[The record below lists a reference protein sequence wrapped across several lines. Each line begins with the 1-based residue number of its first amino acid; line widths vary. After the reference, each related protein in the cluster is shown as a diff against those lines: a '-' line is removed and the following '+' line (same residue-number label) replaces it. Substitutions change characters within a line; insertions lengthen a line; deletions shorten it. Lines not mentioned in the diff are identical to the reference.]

1 MTGEA
6 PLIPPQGVLARDRIA
21 VELRNAIIHG
31 RLQPGERLVEDRI
44 MAWLEATR
52 GATREAFRQL
62 EHEGLV
68 ISYPHRGAV
77 VVGVTEDEV
86 HGVLIPIRLV
96 LEQFGF
102 RTALEVGTTADL
114 AELASYIWVMEQ
126 AAAAGDIDGIVQAD
140 VEFHEAV
147 LHIAPQFH
155 TIHIWRSIAPRIR
168 AYFYRHSRER
178 DLDSVVAE
186 HRELLDVLHQGD
198 EQLLQET
205 LHRHIVVPRVPPE
218 AELERG
224 EPRSAR
230 TPPRRRRE
238 SRMTRAATEYRYAKL
253 TWPEIEDAVELGK
266 VCIVPCG
273 AVEQHGPHLP
283 LDVDILCPTEIALGT
298 GREIPGKVLV
308 LPTVAYGYTGHVMD
322 FPGTINNHF
331 EHFMHHVLDV
341 TKSLAYHG
349 FKKIILLNG
358 HGSNWPNLDL
368 VARRTNLETDAECL
382 PLQWTNLLTVD
393 PGSCRAGARA
403 PFRAAARMPASS
415 RRRSTCTSTPT
426 TCARTGSPT
435 ARSPTTRRTARST
448 GSTVRRRACHGA
460 VLDVE
465 LQRDRGA
472 RRARARDRRE
482 GATCLRGVR
491 PPADRVRRLLQGPAE
506 GRPSRPAPHRPDD
519 AHAVG
524 TDSGGPV

>member
-114 AELASYIWVMEQ
+114 AELASYIWMMEQ

-178 DLDSVVAE
+178 DLDSVVEE

-198 EQLLQET
+198 EQLLLET

-218 AELERG
+218 AEPNEGGLDRL
-224 EPRSAR
+224 AR
-230 TPPRRRRE
+230 
-238 SRMTRAATEYRYAKL
+238 
-253 TWPEIEDAVELGK
+253 
-266 VCIVPCG
+266 
-273 AVEQHGPHLP
+273 
-283 LDVDILCPTEIALGT
+283 
-298 GREIPGKVLV
+298 
-308 LPTVAYGYTGHVMD
+308 
-322 FPGTINNHF
+322 
-331 EHFMHHVLDV
+331 HHVD
-341 TKSLAYHG
+341 
-349 FKKIILLNG
+349 
-358 HGSNWPNLDL
+358 
-368 VARRTNLETDAECL
+368 
-382 PLQWTNLLTVD
+382 
-393 PGSCRAGARA
+393 
-403 PFRAAARMPASS
+403 
-415 RRRSTCTSTPT
+415 
-426 TCARTGSPT
+426 
-435 ARSPTTRRTARST
+435 
-448 GSTVRRRACHGA
+448 
-460 VLDVE
+460 
-465 LQRDRGA
+465 
-472 RRARARDRRE
+472 
-482 GATCLRGVR
+482 
-491 PPADRVRRLLQGPAE
+491 E
-506 GRPSRPAPHRPDD
+506 GRPA
-519 AHAVG
+519 
-524 TDSGGPV
+524 

>member
-1 MTGEA
+1 MTGET

-52 GATREAFRQL
+52 GATRDAFRQL

-126 AAAAGDIDGIVQAD
+126 AAAA
-140 VEFHEAV
+140 V

-198 EQLLQET
+198 EKLLQET

-218 AELERG
+218 AGPNEASSNRL
-224 EPRSAR
+224 AR
-230 TPPRRRRE
+230 
-238 SRMTRAATEYRYAKL
+238 
-253 TWPEIEDAVELGK
+253 
-266 VCIVPCG
+266 
-273 AVEQHGPHLP
+273 
-283 LDVDILCPTEIALGT
+283 
-298 GREIPGKVLV
+298 
-308 LPTVAYGYTGHVMD
+308 
-322 FPGTINNHF
+322 
-331 EHFMHHVLDV
+331 HHVD
-341 TKSLAYHG
+341 
-349 FKKIILLNG
+349 
-358 HGSNWPNLDL
+358 
-368 VARRTNLETDAECL
+368 E
-382 PLQWTNLLTVD
+382 
-393 PGSCRAGARA
+393 
-403 PFRAAARMPASS
+403 
-415 RRRSTCTSTPT
+415 
-426 TCARTGSPT
+426 GSP
-435 ARSPTTRRTARST
+435 A
-448 GSTVRRRACHGA
+448 
-460 VLDVE
+460 
-465 LQRDRGA
+465 
-472 RRARARDRRE
+472 
-482 GATCLRGVR
+482 
-491 PPADRVRRLLQGPAE
+491 
-506 GRPSRPAPHRPDD
+506 
-519 AHAVG
+519 
-524 TDSGGPV
+524 